1 MKECNFVACK
11 KLVKGKKHC
20 SKTCANLNRWGAT
33 DFGGRV
39 KKKTCTNCGC
49 EFEVR
54 RSQKER
60 QRITCSPKCKAA
72 RISATHTDK
81 VVSEAQK
88 EKQRKAMTGRTLT
101 KEHREAIGKGVAGK
115 NNRHWIDGR
124 SWEKEGA
131 GDYNFEFTTVL
142 KTTIKKRDGF
152 KCRKCDEDGTN
163 FSLFVHHI
171 DMDKHNNSE
180 DNLVTV
186 CHSCHSKIHGGTLSN
201 EF

>member
-1 MKECNFVACK
+1 MTKCNFGPCDK
-11 KLVKGKKHC
+11 EVKGTKHC
-20 SKTCANLNRWGAT
+20 SKTCANLNRWGAK
-33 DFGGRV
+33 DFGGKV
-39 KKKTCTNCGC
+39 TKKTCTNCGC

-72 RISATHTDK
+72 RISATHTGK
-81 VVSEAQK
+81 VVSDTQK
-88 EKQRKAMTGRTLT
+88 EKQREAMSGRELT
-101 KEHREAIGKGVAGK
+101 KEHREAISRGTAGRK
-115 NNRHWIDGR
+115 NPRWIDGR

-131 GDYNFEFTTVL
+131 ADYNFEFTTVL

-163 FSLFVHHI
+163 FKLFVHHI

-186 CHSCHSKIHGGTLSN
+186 CSSCHSKIHGGSLSN
-201 EF
+201 DF